1 MKRQSIIREAESE
14 FDAPFWDVVRGFASD
29 GYARGTTAKI
39 LGFSGPDV
47 LRRLQQR
54 ERVEIQWP
62 AHGQCN
68 AMKEPRGEYTKERTA
83 KRLETMGFIKKSA
96 PSVKKTRA
104 PSIPPKGKGWQ
115 CKARHPLS
123 F

>member
-1 MKRQSIIREAESE
+1 MKRQSIIREVESE
-14 FDAPFWDVVRGFASD
+14 FANTFWEVVRGFASD

-54 ERVEIQWP
+54 EGVEIQWP

-68 AMKEPRGEYTKERTA
+68 AMKEPRGEYTAERTA
-83 KRLETMGFIKKSA
+83 KRLASMGFAKQAPAVKS
-96 PSVKKTRA
+96 SRA
-104 PSIPPKGKGWQ
+104 PSMPPKGKGWQ
-115 CKARHPLS
+115 SSARQP
-123 F
+123 FAF